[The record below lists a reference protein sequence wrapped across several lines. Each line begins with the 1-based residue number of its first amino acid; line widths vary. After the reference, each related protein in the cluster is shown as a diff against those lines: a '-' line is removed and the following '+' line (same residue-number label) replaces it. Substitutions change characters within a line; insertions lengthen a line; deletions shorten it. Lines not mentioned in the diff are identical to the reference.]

1 MRLIFKKR
9 NTVFTILISILNVY
23 RKTSRIS
30 SGNAFFP
37 TGTQLPGVGMDF
49 SFISLKIDK
58 VTQPFLL
65 NEYKYTRLTVNPHVT
80 VNYVFTYLYPI
91 KS

>member
-1 MRLIFKKR
+1 
-9 NTVFTILISILNVY
+9 
-23 RKTSRIS
+23 
-30 SGNAFFP
+30 
-37 TGTQLPGVGMDF
+37 MDF

-91 KS
+91 KSQQGGVYAHDLNEREQGEKVNEQIISYKLADKLH